1 MVFFYVSL
9 SNKARV
15 LSNGIDT
22 GLSTVS
28 FDTLFSISRVV
39 YLLSVPLPTVF
50 CIALS
55 TIIHHIL
62 LTVSRILSIL
72 SLLSLGLIS
81 RVLHYVIYC
90 LPNCFISSTVSFVV
104 LTTFLCVGL
113 SSVFFFIY
121 YLSFCL
127 I

>member
-1 MVFFYVSL
+1 MFFFFYVSL

-72 SLLSLGLIS
+72 SLLFLGLIS
-81 RVLHYVIYC
+81 RVLHYVI
-90 LPNCFISSTVSFVV
+90 
-104 LTTFLCVGL
+104 
-113 SSVFFFIY
+113 
-121 YLSFCL
+121 
-127 I
+127 